1 MCTHPCFTN
10 HPTPGCLHYI
20 QCSGGEVGNMEDFEE
35 FLDYDEF
42 LFTLVANPQS
52 AACVGLHSTFRYSAH

>member
-1 MCTHPCFTN
+1 
-10 HPTPGCLHYI
+10 
-20 QCSGGEVGNMEDFEE
+20 MEDFEE